1 MREIDAIYQV
11 FKDYYGEDR
20 TDLKLNNDTYE
31 IYIHWPS
38 VTITNEFDE
47 STDINNLYAKEQ
59 LLDSI
64 TDIKKGVDVSRA
76 LDKSKVLPPMLIEMI
91 SIIKNDENLL
101 ETLKINYQFYDKEF
115 EKKMNRI
122 IVLIEPIMIILI
134 SIIIIGIMISV
145 FIPMFSLMD
154 NIGGM

>member
-1 MREIDAIYQV
+1 MHPRTVSPV
-11 FKDYYGEDR
+11 FSYASINCLETGVE
-20 TDLKLNNDTYE
+20 N
-31 IYIHWPS
+31 
-38 VTITNEFDE
+38 
-47 STDINNLYAKEQ
+47 INNLYAKEQ